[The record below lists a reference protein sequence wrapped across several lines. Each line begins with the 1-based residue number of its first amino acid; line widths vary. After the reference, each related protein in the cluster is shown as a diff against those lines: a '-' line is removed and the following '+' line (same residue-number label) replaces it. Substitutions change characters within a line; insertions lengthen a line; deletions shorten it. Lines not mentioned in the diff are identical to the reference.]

1 MIQSF
6 SPSGLSENIY
16 LDIAQTL
23 MYCKPAL
30 LKPIESSE
38 KSIRKNKVYKS
49 PTEMYTLIEDALEQD
64 IQGIYTPLT
73 RCYSMSCLPGQP
85 GCYSASC
92 PNKVDSLNGYIFK
105 KPAVSVVSSLSHD
118 TVSFHSLQS
127 IFQTKKKKKK
137 NSLNYG

>member
-1 MIQSF
+1 MYS
-6 SPSGLSENIY
+6 
-16 LDIAQTL
+16 DIAQLL

-30 LKPIESSE
+30 VKPIDSSE
-38 KSIRKNKVYKS
+38 KSLRKKKIYKS
-49 PTEMYTLIEDALEQD
+49 PTEMYTLIEDTLEQD

-105 KPAVSVVSSLSHD
+105 KPAVSIVSSTSQD
-118 TVSFHSLQS
+118 TVSIHAK
-127 IFQTKKKKKK
+127 I
-137 NSLNYG
+137 Y